1 MRERKKSVTGRSAS
15 VGSKRSSR
23 ADMALGNANG
33 ASTMVVGA
41 TMQVPPPP
49 VISVVPS
56 DFYVSS
62 SSYDMH
68 VSSASYDMCPPPHMT
83 CMYPPPHMTCMYPV
97 VPSDFCGSF

>member
-41 TMQVPPPP
+41 TMQVFFPP
-49 VISVVPS
+49 VISFVPCLFDLIPGHNGRS
-56 DFYVSS
+56 RTGMYSLATVCSLARLCSLMRYLDATVATIQCRAG
-62 SSYDMH
+62 
-68 VSSASYDMCPPPHMT
+68 AS
-83 CMYPPPHMTCMYPV
+83 
-97 VPSDFCGSF
+97 